1 MKIILG
7 AQVRQT
13 GEMKNPFIKF
23 IPCIL
28 LLLGLPLAG
37 LLLSGRNI
45 MPYLEFPPK
54 TRFIDHASF
63 SLPFFIGIGLF
74 VFVLTAPFAAR
85 AFICRTQPAAEKK
98 TALPFPWWGY
108 TGLITGILSWILAW
122 SRCAWFEPLQL
133 HTFTPLWISYIVVVN
148 ALTFRRSGRCMLRD
162 RPGYFLMLFAASAVF
177 WWFFEYLNRFV
188 QNWYYIAVSSFNP
201 VEYFLFASVS
211 FSTVLPAVLGT
222 QQFLDTFPF
231 FTRAFGSFFAVGIS
245 RQKELA
251 WCLLLLSGLGLAG
264 LGLAPN
270 LLYPL
275 LWLSPLL
282 MLTATQRLAGE
293 QHLFSTL
300 TTGNWTAPVTAALA
314 GLICGFFWEMW
325 NYYSLAKWM
334 YSLPYVHCCSIFEMP
349 LLGFAGYL
357 PFGMEC
363 AVAGSIVGK
372 LYGIACRKRD
382 QLPGGIAQ

>member
-1 MKIILG
+1 ML
-7 AQVRQT
+7 R
-13 GEMKNPFIKF
+13 F
-23 IPCIL
+23 IPLII

-37 LLLSGRNI
+37 LRLAGRDI
-45 MPYLEFPPK
+45 LPFLEFPPK
-54 TRFIDHASF
+54 TRFVEHAPF
-63 SLPFFIGIGLF
+63 SPPFFIGVALF
-74 VFVLTAPFAAR
+74 VFALTAPFAVR
-85 AFICRTQPAAEKK
+85 GCLCRTQKRPEKK
-98 TALPFPWWGY
+98 PSLPFPWWGY
-108 TGLITGILSWILAW
+108 AGVITGILSWILAW
-122 SRCAWFEPLQL
+122 SRFAWFAPLQL

-148 ALTFRRSGRCMLRD
+148 ALTFRRSGHCMLRN

-188 QNWYYIAVSSFNP
+188 QNWYYIAVSGFSP
-201 VEYFLFASVS
+201 VEYFVFASVS

-231 FTRAFGSFFAVGIS
+231 FKGAFGSFFSVKIS
-245 RQKELA
+245 RQKKVALFV
-251 WCLLLLSGLGLAG
+251 LLLSGLGLAC

-282 MLTATQRLAGE
+282 MLTAVQGLAGE
-293 QHLFSTL
+293 QHLFSTVSA
-300 TTGNWTAPVTAALA
+300 GNWAPLVTAALA

-334 YSLPYVHCCSIFEMP
+334 YGIPYVDCCRIFEMP

-363 AVAGSIVGK
+363 AVAGSILGK
-372 LYGIACRKRD
+372 LYGIVFRKKGQRT
-382 QLPGGIAQ
+382 GGRG